1 MKPVPDNYGIVKT
14 AVGETRLQPI
24 PTPQLRDD
32 YILVKTIAAAIS
44 PTDWQTVDEQSSP
57 TTKGPTLLG
66 CDFVGIVVEIGKD
79 VKKECKKGDRIEGM
93 IHGGNDIELEDG
105 TFAKYILVKG
115 NIAFH
120 ILENFSFEE
129 AQSFGVK
136 ITTIVLGFYKYLS
149 LPLLTFPLPMPS
161 SERKLPILIYGGSP
175 ATGTLAVQF
184 AKL

>member
-1 MKPVPDNYGIVKT
+1 MKPVPDNCGIVKT
-14 AVGETRLQPI
+14 AVGEARLQPI

-32 YILVKTIAAAIS
+32 YILVKTIAVAIS
-44 PTDWQTVDEQSSP
+44 PTDWQMVDEQSSP
-57 TTKGPTLLG
+57 KTKGPTLLG

-93 IHGGNDIELEDG
+93 MHGRNDIELEDG

-115 NIAFH
+115 NVAFH

-129 AQSFGVK
+129 AQSFGVGV
-136 ITTIVLGFYKYLS
+136 TTIVLGFYKYLS

-175 ATGTLAVQF
+175 ATGTLAVQS

>member
-1 MKPVPDNYGIVKT
+1 MKPVPDNCGIVKT
-14 AVGETRLQPI
+14 AVGEARLQPI

-93 IHGGNDIELEDG
+93 IHGG
-105 TFAKYILVKG
+105 
-115 NIAFH
+115 
-120 ILENFSFEE
+120 
-129 AQSFGVK
+129 
-136 ITTIVLGFYKYLS
+136 
-149 LPLLTFPLPMPS
+149 LLF
-161 SERKLPILIYGGSP
+161 
-175 ATGTLAVQF
+175 F
-184 AKL
+184 